1 MEGIVL
7 IIFLLLVAWL
17 VLPVILLLR
26 SRSLER
32 RISALERRLAATDL
46 EHPDVE
52 PAQEPAS
59 PAPPRPAPA
68 WEGSPPVQAGPP
80 SQAAAPAPADES
92 IEPSLATSPAARPW
106 IASPEPSPT
115 PEGVGTR
122 FGIPSSIDWEQFLG
136 VKLFAWIGGLVLFL
150 GVAFFVKYSFEHNL
164 ISPQIRLVAA
174 YLLGVGLLIGG
185 LALPRD
191 RQAVTAQTLCATG
204 VLILY
209 ANAFASHA
217 TYHFTGVPVTFGLM
231 ALVTTVAFLLA
242 VRLEAQVVAVLGL
255 LGGFLT
261 PVLLS
266 TGVDRPAALFS
277 YIALLDIG
285 LLAIA
290 LTKRWN
296 HLGLLAAVATGIM
309 QVGWVDRFF
318 SAEKSL
324 TAYAVFL
331 GFAILF
337 VAGLWLAS
345 RQGTVTRWDEGAA
358 LLMPTAALLFA
369 LYLLT
374 HPYPAVA
381 QRVGLL
387 FGFVFLVD
395 LAILA
400 IAWLREH
407 LRAAFLAAGGGVFV
421 LLAVWTA
428 QFLSAD
434 LLHPA
439 LGLFVLFAVLHAA
452 VPVVL
457 HRLRPAATPLWWI
470 QCYPVLALLLTM
482 VPFFKVAA
490 PSLLVWPVI
499 LAIDLLGLAVVILT
513 QSLILLLLLTV
524 LTTLAT
530 ASWILQAPP
539 PPAQLPILLTLIA
552 GFTLF
557 LAGAALYAG
566 RTIFTEPKRD
576 PAASAGASPVPVLSR
591 DQFADLAALAAIQPF
606 LLLILVVLR
615 LPAPNPSPIFG
626 LAALLVLLFL
636 GVSASFRV
644 ALLAPVTLASVLLLE
659 YVWHVQW
666 LTPSQAPLAT
676 AWHLG
681 LAALIFLFPFVCR
694 LREQAGTAVWA
705 VSAVAMPAHFVL
717 IYWALGQAYPGFPY
731 LGLLPAALA
740 LPHLAA
746 AGWLA
751 RTLPAAGPQRTAV
764 LALFGGATLLFVT
777 LIFPIQFEREWLTIA
792 WALEGVALLWL
803 FHRLPHPGLRAAGTA
818 FLVVAFARLALNPAV
833 LTYHPRADTPILNWF
848 LYTYGIVAACQLA
861 GARLLAPPRHRLG
874 ALNLPPI
881 LASLGTILAFLLLNI
896 EIADYFSTGRTLT
909 FRFSGNLAQD
919 MTYSLAWALFAFG
932 LLAIGFRI
940 GQAPAR
946 YAGMGLLVATILKLF
961 LHDLWRLGG
970 LYRIGS
976 LVGLAVVLIVVSFLY
991 QRFLSASGPGRSR

>member
-7 IIFLLLVAWL
+7 FILLFLGVCFA
-17 VLPVILLLR
+17 LPVILLVRTRTLD
-26 SRSLER
+26 R
-32 RISALERRLAATDL
+32 RISALESRLAATDRD
-46 EHPDVE
+46 HPAVE
-52 PAQEPAS
+52 PAREPAS
-59 PAPPRPAPA
+59 PVPPHPAPA
-68 WEGSPPVQAGPP
+68 WDVSPPVASAPP
-80 SQAAAPAPADES
+80 SRAAAPALAEVS
-92 IEPSLATSPAARPW
+92 LEPSLPTSPEARPW
-106 IASPEPSPT
+106 AASPEPSSSPQ
-115 PEGVGTR
+115 GVGRR

-136 VKLFAWIGGLVLFL
+136 VKLFAWIGGLILFL

-164 ISPQIRLVAA
+164 IGPQMRLVAA

-185 LALPRD
+185 LAIPRD

-209 ANAFASHA
+209 ANVFASHA

-296 HLGLLAAVATGIM
+296 HLALLAAAATGII
-309 QVGWVDRFF
+309 QAGWVERFF

-337 VAGLWLAS
+337 VAGLWLTS
-345 RQGTVTRWDEGAA
+345 RQETVTRWDEGAA

-374 HPYPAVA
+374 HPYPAVV

-387 FGFVFLVD
+387 FGFVFLSD

-400 IAWLREH
+400 IAWLRER

-421 LLAVWTA
+421 LLAVWTT

-434 LLHPA
+434 LLNPA

-452 VPVVL
+452 GPVVL
-457 HRLRPAATPLWWI
+457 QRLRPATTPLWWI
-470 QCYPVLALLLTM
+470 QCYPILALLLAM
-482 VPFFKVAA
+482 VPFFKLAA
-490 PSLLVWPVI
+490 PSVLVWPVI
-499 LAIDLLGLAVVILT
+499 LAIDLLGLVVVILA
-513 QSLILLLLLTV
+513 QSLILLLVLTV
-524 LTTLAT
+524 LTMLA
-530 ASWILQAPP
+530 AACWILQAPP
-539 PPAQLPILLTLIA
+539 PPAQLPILLMVIA
-552 GFTLF
+552 GFAVF
-557 LAGAALYAG
+557 LTGAALYAA
-566 RTIFTEPKRD
+566 RTVFAEPKRD
-576 PAASAGASPVPVLSR
+576 RASTDVSPVPALSR
-591 DQFADLAALAAIQPF
+591 DQFADLAALAAVQPF

-636 GVSASFRV
+636 GVSASFRA

-659 YVWHVQW
+659 YIWHVQW
-666 LTPSQAPLAT
+666 LTPSQAPLAIG
-676 AWHLG
+676 WYLG
-681 LAALIFLFPFVCR
+681 LAAVIFLFPFVCR
-694 LREQAGTAVWA
+694 LRERAGLAVWA
-705 VSAVAMPAHFVL
+705 VSALAMPAHFVL
-717 IYWALGQAYPGFPY
+717 IYWALRQAYPGFPY
-731 LGLLPAALA
+731 PGLLPAALA

-746 AGWLA
+746 AWWMA
-751 RTLPAAGPQRTAV
+751 RSLPAAWPQRTAV

-777 LIFPIQFEREWLTIA
+777 LIFPIQLEREWLTIA
-792 WALEGVALLWL
+792 WALEGAALLWL
-803 FHRLPHPGLRAAGTA
+803 FQRLPHPGLRGAGTA

-833 LTYHPRADTPILNWF
+833 LTYHPRADAPILNWF

-874 ALNLPPI
+874 TVNLPPI

-896 EIADYFSTGRTLT
+896 EIADYFSPGRTLT
-909 FRFSGNLAQD
+909 FQFSGNLAQD

-946 YAGMGLLVATILKLF
+946 YAGMALLVATILKLF

-976 LVGLAVVLIVVSFLY
+976 LIGLAVVLIVVSFLY
-991 QRFLSASGPGRSR
+991 QRSLSASGTGRSR